1 MMGSSLLLTG
11 CGHRLPHV
19 PIISPMMAPLAAPFQ
34 SPTPMTI
41 FEESFARL
49 DSARWHEIEVRGRT
63 DYAVDVRYPDIPT
76 SVEEQVGREA
86 VALAER
92 ICEAIRSRL
101 PYAP

>member
-1 MMGSSLLLTG
+1 MIWATLVVKCAKFEPNLRDLLEDCDKL
-11 CGHRLPHV
+11 
-19 PIISPMMAPLAAPFQ
+19 
-34 SPTPMTI
+34 
-41 FEESFARL
+41 
-49 DSARWHEIEVRGRT
+49 T

-101 PYAP
+101 PQKESRD